1 MLRSLED
8 LLGYTVHATDGDIG
22 TVHGFYFDD
31 QVWTIRYIVVDTG
44 TWLPG
49 RRVLISPLAFGEA
62 DWETRRIYVGLTR
75 EQVENSPSIELDRP
89 VSRQKEE
96 TIRAY
101 YGWPPYWTGTA
112 AVTTAY
118 AAAALAEQA
127 DEERTQEDQHLRS
140 SREVIGYHI
149 HAIDGEIGHVENFI
163 ADDETWIIQYM
174 VVDTRNWLPG
184 RKVLV
189 APTWIEEIDWAEQE
203 VEVDL
208 HQETIEN
215 SPEYDPSA
223 PVNREYEARLYDYY
237 GRPKYW
243 RER

>member
-1 MLRSLED
+1 MLRSLDD
-8 LLGYTVHATDGDIG
+8 LRGYTVHATDGDIG
-22 TVHGFYFDD
+22 TVHAFYFDD
-31 QVWTIRYIVVDTG
+31 QTWTVRYIVVDTG
-44 TWLPG
+44 TWLTG

-62 DWETRRIYVGLTR
+62 DWDTQRLYVGLTR
-75 EQVENSPSIELDRP
+75 EQVENSPSIDLDKP

-96 TIRAY
+96 KLHAY
-101 YGWPPYWTGTA
+101 YGWPAYWTGTA
-112 AVTTAY
+112 ALTTAY
-118 AAAALAEQA
+118 TAAAVAQQK
-127 DEERTQEDQHLRS
+127 EEPEGAQDRHLRS

-149 HAIDGEIGHVENFI
+149 DAIDGEIGHVENFVV
-163 ADDETWIIQYM
+163 DDETWIIQYM

-189 APTWIEEIDWAEQE
+189 APTWVEEIDWAEQE

-208 HQETIEN
+208 HRKTIKN

-223 PVNREYEARLYDYY
+223 PVNREYEVQLYDYY

-243 RER
+243 SQP